1 MLISM
6 LIAAAAAGGLPLL
19 EVTDS
24 EGLTVLREPAPLPST
39 GPWSAELEHLH
50 LEVQGSH
57 TDSGVSG
64 ILEGDLVFTA
74 GGRAEARCDF
84 YGIIAYDQDKS
95 VPCVLEKTPGY
106 FIGDQRV
113 GELKYRVGV
122 RWVDE
127 ADWEDGALAL
137 PPLERGGRGLYQS
150 GLPLLELGRRLALG
164 GAATAGVS
172 YLGWYY
178 LARTDAPLALTG
190 LGLLAVEAAPALY
203 YAGARRS
210 LNGLDPSDGL
220 YLMFQPR
227 VRRAGLL
234 LGAGYAALL
243 LSPASAGAAGLAS
256 AALLTGSA
264 WVASD
269 VGRSIHEDRAGGG
282 ASLEL
287 RLLPQP
293 DGLALGGRF

>member
-1 MLISM
+1 MLIST
-6 LIAAAAAGGLPLL
+6 LIAAAAAGSLPLL

-50 LEVQGSH
+50 LEVRGSH

-64 ILEGDLVFTA
+64 ILEGDLIFTA

-113 GELKYRVGV
+113 RELKYRVGV

-127 ADWEDGALAL
+127 AAWEDAELVL

-150 GLPLLELGRRLALG
+150 GLPLLETGRRLALG
-164 GAATAGVS
+164 GAATAGLS

-178 LARTDAPLALTG
+178 LARTDTPLALTG
-190 LGLLAVEAAPALY
+190 LGLLAVGASPALY

-234 LGAGYAALL
+234 MGAGYAALL
-243 LSPASAGAAGLAS
+243 LAPAAPGAAGLTGL
-256 AALLTGSA
+256 ALLGGSA
-264 WVASD
+264 WIAD
-269 VGRSIHEDRAGGG
+269 AAGRSIHADHADGAGLTL
-282 ASLEL
+282 S
-287 RLLPQP
+287 LLPQP